1 MNLGLIGANGQI
13 GTELSFLLKDDV
25 NLIPITRNRL
35 GSIFLKHHDFPCR
48 ISDISKENDALESLS
63 DLDSVVILSYA
74 TDPHSGGQT
83 RSSQKINDEIIKN
96 TIKFSKNNATIIYFS
111 TIRAFSNS
119 IVPNTSNFWIKS
131 SFEKEKIHLENLL
144 LSESKK
150 NKKRAF
156 ILRMSQVF
164 GDNQPR
170 THYFRDILSEEK
182 VIIQVSPE
190 KKSNIVHTVTIKDAI
205 TKCLEHEYVP
215 GIYSLV
221 NNPQWTWK
229 DVIDYYKKPE
239 TIIEYKPQTI
249 IEDKPQQSIQNEH
262 SFFWNLLK
270 SNKKF
275 INPFLYYISP
285 KYESQIQKKLAIK
298 RISTAIYNLKK
309 SKLMRTDND
318 GKLQSLQTRRYEN
331 AKAYLN
337 DLTNNYIDESK
348 IPDGLKDDLK
358 SENLFSIEEFG
369 FNPIP
374 GPFLNDLGDTKKL
387 LENYDSKMFF
397 IKYLFSFRKFS
408 VL

>member
-1 MNLGLIGANGQI
+1 MNLGLIGANGKI

-35 GSIFLKHHDFPCR
+35 GSIFLNHHDFPCR

-74 TDPHSGGQT
+74 TDPYSGGQT
-83 RSSQKINDEIIKN
+83 RSSQKINEEIIKN

-119 IVPNTSNFWIKS
+119 IVSNTSNFWIKS

-144 LSESKK
+144 LSGSKK

-170 THYFRDILSEEK
+170 THYFRDILSKEK
-182 VIIQVSPE
+182 VIVQVSPE
-190 KKSNIVHTVTIKDAI
+190 KPSNIVHTVTIKDAI

-249 IEDKPQQSIQNEH
+249 IEDEPQQSIQNEN

-275 INPFLYYISP
+275 IKPFLYYVSP
-285 KYESQIQKKLAIK
+285 KYESQIQKKLVIK
-298 RISTAIYNLKK
+298 RISTAISNLKK
-309 SKLMRTDND
+309 SKLMRTDKD

-331 AKAYLN
+331 AKVYLN
-337 DLTNNYIDESK
+337 DLTKNHIDESK
-348 IPDGLKDDLK
+348 IPDGLRSDLK
-358 SENLFSIEEFG
+358 NKNLFSIEEFG

-374 GPFLNDLGDTKKL
+374 GPFLNDLGNTKKL

-397 IKYLFSFRKFS
+397 IKSLFSFRKFS

>member
-1 MNLGLIGANGQI
+1 MNLGLIGANGKI

-83 RSSQKINDEIIKN
+83 RSSQKTNEEIIKN
-96 TIKFSKNNATIIYFS
+96 IIKFSKNGATIIYFS
-111 TIRAFSNS
+111 TIRAFSGS

-131 SFEKEKIHLENLL
+131 SFEKEKIHLEKLL

-156 ILRMSQVF
+156 VLRMSQVF
-164 GDNQPR
+164 GNNQPR
-170 THYFRDILSEEK
+170 TRYFRDILSKEK

-205 TKCLEHEYVP
+205 MKCLDHEYIP

-239 TIIEYKPQTI
+239 TIIEYKPQII
-249 IEDKPQQSIQNEH
+249 IEDESQQSIQNEN

-270 SNKKF
+270 SNKK
-275 INPFLYYISP
+275 IIKPFLYYVSP
-285 KYESQIQKKLAIK
+285 KYEPQIQKKLAIK
-298 RISTAIYNLKK
+298 RISTAISNLKK
-309 SKLMRTDND
+309 SKLMRSDED
-318 GKLQSLQTRRYEN
+318 GKLQSLQTKRYEN

-337 DLTNNYIDESK
+337 DLTKNHIDDSN
-348 IPDGLKDDLK
+348 IPDGLRTDLK
-358 SENLFSIEEFG
+358 NENLLSIEEFG

-374 GPFLNDLGDTKKL
+374 GPFLNDLGNTKKL
-387 LENYDSKMFF
+387 LEKYDLKMFF
-397 IKYLFSFRKFS
+397 Y
-408 VL
+408 